1 MPGFNVGPGDLN
13 LDPRLAEQ
21 AFLPIEPLSTPTELI
36 FCFFVCFFFWGGVVW
51 VFFSY
56 LYIYLFLDMV
66 SCRPALLQT
75 PHSSG

>member
-36 FCFFVCFFFWGGVVW
+36 FCFFCFFFLGGGGLG
-51 VFFSY
+51 FLQLF
-56 LYIYLFLDMV
+56 IYLFIFRYGLV
-66 SCRPALLQT
+66 
-75 PHSSG
+75 